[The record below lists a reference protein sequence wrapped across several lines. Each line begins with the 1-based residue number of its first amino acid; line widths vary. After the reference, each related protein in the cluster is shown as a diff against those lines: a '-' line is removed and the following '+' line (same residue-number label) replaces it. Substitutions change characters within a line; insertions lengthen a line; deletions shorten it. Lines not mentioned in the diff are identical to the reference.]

1 MTAHGLVVPIL
12 CAAALLAQD
21 ARYASSDV
29 ADAAEAL
36 TGRRAHMGDE
46 MKHLSGTRLTGRAIT
61 LRIVRDDDASSTVEG
76 LKVIR
81 LMETAPRGSV
91 IVATVEGDKAF
102 AIFGATFATLAK
114 SRKLGGFVVDGT
126 MRGLSEFKAMGVPMF
141 ARGTVPGS
149 AGGHYRLEAVNVPIN
164 CGGVEV
170 RPGDLVVGDADGVA
184 IAPGARSTEILAN
197 ATQLRNEKNALL
209 PLIARYR
216 SYTQAVEARKAQRKD
231 KRE

>member
-1 MTAHGLVVPIL
+1 
-12 CAAALLAQD
+12 
-21 ARYASSDV
+21 
-29 ADAAEAL
+29 
-36 TGRRAHMGDE
+36 
-46 MKHLSGTRLTGRAIT
+46 
-61 LRIVRDDDASSTVEG
+61 
-76 LKVIR
+76 
-81 LMETAPRGSV
+81 
-91 IVATVEGDKAF
+91 
-102 AIFGATFATLAK
+102 
-114 SRKLGGFVVDGT
+114 
-126 MRGLSEFKAMGVPMF
+126 MF

-149 AGGHYRLEAVNVPIN
+149 AGGHYRLEAVNVPIT

-216 SYTQAVEARKAQRKD
+216 SYTRAVEARKAQRKD

>member
-1 MTAHGLVVPIL
+1 MNAHGLVVSIL
-12 CAAALLAQD
+12 CTAALLAQD

-29 ADAAEAL
+29 SDAAEGL
-36 TGRRAHMGDE
+36 TGQRSHMGDE
-46 MKHLSGTRLTGRAIT
+46 IRQLAGVRLEGRAIT
-61 LRIVRDDDASSTVEG
+61 LRIVRDDTASSTLEG

-81 LMETAPRGSV
+81 IMETAPPGSV

-114 SRKLGGFVVDGT
+114 SRKLGGFVVDGA
-126 MRGLSEFKAMGVPMF
+126 MRGVSEFKALRVPMF
-141 ARGTVPGS
+141 ARGTVSGS
-149 AGGHYRLEAVNVPIN
+149 AGGHYRLESINTPIL

-170 RPGDLVVGDADGVA
+170 RADDLVVGDADGIAV
-184 IAPGARSTEILAN
+184 APGARSTEILAR
-197 ATQLRNEKNALL
+197 ATQLRDEKLALL

-231 KRE
+231 KRD